1 MMDLI
6 TRHPRLHAAGIQT
19 VGAKGYDGLLVAV
32 VKQGV
37 VLPARSADPLDL
49 LLGHDAWGTGEV
61 LRACAGLSEEQWHRR
76 FDIGP
81 GSLHDTLTHIVG
93 AMLRWADRIDG
104 PPRAL
109 RPTIENGTRRTPAEI
124 RTLLEGAAA
133 DLAASAARAR
143 QRGLGTQ
150 VDITLGG
157 TPYRFTLG
165 AMLVH
170 VTTHGMHHRAQCLN
184 MLRRL
189 AVPGVSDQLPDLDA
203 LEWQLKAGVAPTA
216 G

>member
-1 MMDLI
+1 MSDTLDI
-6 TRHPRLHAAGIQT
+6 SLAHNAWATRE
-19 VGAKGYDGLLVAV
+19 LLRVCE
-32 VKQGV
+32 K
-37 VLPARSADPLDL
+37 LD
-49 LLGHDAWGTGEV
+49 DA
-61 LRACAGLSEEQWHRR
+61 QWHRR
-76 FDIGP
+76 FDMGP

-109 RPTIENGTRRTPAEI
+109 RPSIEDGTQRSAAQL
-124 RTLLEGAAA
+124 RTLLDDAAA
-133 DLAASAARAR
+133 ALAASAGRAR
-143 QRGLGTQ
+143 ERGLDTALD
-150 VDITLGG
+150 VTLGG

-189 AVPGVSDQLPDLDA
+189 AAPGVSDALPELDV
-203 LEWQLKAGVAPTA
+203 LEWHARA
-216 G
+216 

>member
-1 MMDLI
+1 M
-6 TRHPRLHAAGIQT
+6 
-19 VGAKGYDGLLVAV
+19 
-32 VKQGV
+32 
-37 VLPARSADPLDL
+37 SDPLDIL
-49 LLGHDAWGTGEV
+49 LAHDAWATNEL
-61 LRACAGLSEEQWHRR
+61 LRVCESLDDSQWHRR

-104 PPRAL
+104 PPQTVRAS
-109 RPTIENGTRRTPAEI
+109 IEDGTRRSAAQLRALLADAESS
-124 RTLLEGAAA
+124 
-133 DLAASAARAR
+133 LAASAAR
-143 QRGLGTQ
+143 QRGLDTALD
-150 VDITLGG
+150 VTLGG

-189 AVPGVSDQLPDLDA
+189 ELPGISDALPDLDV
-203 LEWQLKAGVAPTA
+203 LEWQLRAK
-216 G
+216 